1 MIAFH
6 APLKPP
12 SHPVPSG
19 DRAMARALMAA
30 LAPLGPVVV
39 ASDLRTLDMAG
50 DTGVQAG
57 LMAASQAEVARLVD
71 SLPGDLRVWV
81 TYHNYYK
88 APDLIG
94 PAVCGARG
102 IPYVQIESTRAKKR
116 LSGAW
121 AGFAAAAEAASDA
134 AAVIFYLT
142 RRDGETL
149 ERDRVAG
156 QRLVWLPPFLPVTE
170 LPTASA
176 LTADAPMLAAGM
188 MRSGDK
194 LASYELIAEA
204 LALLDG
210 VWRLEIAGDGPARGA
225 VEALMAPFRPRV
237 RFLGQLDAAGMAA
250 AYSRAGLFLWPGV
263 NEAFGMV
270 YLEAQ
275 AAGLPVVA
283 QDRPG
288 VREVLAR
295 PGVQVAAGARGL
307 AEAVAALGD
316 PGRRVAAGA
325 AGRAFVGARHLLG
338 HATAVL
344 AEGLA

>member
-1 MIAFH
+1 
-6 APLKPP
+6 
-12 SHPVPSG
+12 
-19 DRAMARALMAA
+19 MARALMAA

-39 ASDLRTLDMAG
+39 ASELRTLDMAG
-50 DTGVQAG
+50 DAGVQAG
-57 LMAASQAEVARLVD
+57 LIATARAEAARLVQV
-71 SLPGDLRVWV
+71 LPGDLRVWV

-94 PAVCGARG
+94 PAVCAARG

-156 QRLVWLPPFLPVTE
+156 QRLVWLPPFLPVSE
-170 LPTASA
+170 LPAASTLA
-176 LTADAPMLAAGM
+176 AGAPMLAAGM

-194 LASYELIAEA
+194 LASYRMIAEA

-210 VWRLEIAGDGPARGA
+210 AWSLEIAGDGPARGEVA
-225 VEALMAPFRPRV
+225 ALLAPFGAGV
-237 RFLGQLDAAGMAA
+237 RFLGQLDAAEMAA
-250 AYSRAGLFLWPGV
+250 AYGRAGLFLWPGV

-288 VREVLAR
+288 VREVLAS
-295 PGVQVAAGARGL
+295 PGVPVAAGAWGL

-316 PGRRVAAGA
+316 PVRRATVGA
-325 AGRAFVGARHLLG
+325 AGREFVGARHLLG